1 MARVPMAWL
10 ENLATAGLT
19 VVALGLT
26 VIAVR
31 AWLHRRSRKV
41 GLLALGF
48 GLFLVKGVMLS
59 VGLFWAGDWTALL
72 TPSLVIDL
80 GILGVFYGAVLS

>member
-1 MARVPMAWL
+1 MRDHEPMAWL
-10 ENLATAGLT
+10 ENIATAGLT

-41 GLLALGF
+41 GLLATGF
-48 GLFLVKGVMLS
+48 GLFLVKGLMLS
-59 VGLFWAGDWTALL
+59 VGLFWAD
-72 TPSLVIDL
+72 D
-80 GILGVFYGAVLS
+80 